1 MSTPKFLPLLALLAA
16 AGVHA
21 QQTPLKPGLWELAGK
36 VKSQSGTVEKAMA
49 EAQAQLAK
57 LPPEQRRQIEQMM
70 AERGVGIGQGGTTVR
85 LCLSAADLAD
95 GNVPVQSGDCT
106 QTVTSRSGNTTKVS
120 FSCRADP
127 PVQGTGEVQIDSPTA
142 MRSTAV
148 VDTVVNGQ
156 PERLDT
162 SQVGRWLADDCGNI
176 RPPQR

>member
-1 MSTPKFLPLLALLAA
+1 MSHRKFLPLLALLAA
-16 AGVHA
+16 AAAHA
-21 QQTPLKPGLWELAGK
+21 QQTQLKPGLWELAGT

-70 AERGVGIGQGGTTVR
+70 AARGVGIGQGGTTVR
-85 LCLSAADLAD
+85 LCLSAADLAQ

-106 QTVTSRSGNTTKVS
+106 QNVVSRSGNTTKVD

-127 PVQGTGEVQIDSPTA
+127 PVNGTGEVQIESPTA
-142 MRSTAV
+142 MRSSAIVNT
-148 VDTVVNGQ
+148 TVEGK

-162 SQVGRWLADDCGNI
+162 TQVGRWLGEDCGSI